1 MNERFE
7 RQINILMIFY
17 IVQLVI
23 VFLCYQFFQEFL
35 PFVLLILLIVNAV
48 ILLSNVY
55 YNFRQSRSRLISIQ
69 QVLGKEAKDALLFG
83 DIGLVTFDENY
94 VIEWMSELFENS
106 SKRFIGEKISTWIP
120 ETSDLI
126 RGNQNEIVVNYR
138 NYILKIARFKQGNT
152 LFVKDVTRQENAIQD
167 YLNNRVVL
175 GLVHFDNYQ
184 DETQYDDEQ
193 KASTI
198 DVQIRQPI
206 IKWAKDHGM
215 FIRRIRA
222 DRFMLVLNERI
233 FQQLVNENFDILA
246 QTRRASSR
254 NDLSITL
261 SMAFSKGTN
270 DFAALEE
277 MSNRALELTQGRG
290 GDQVAVKSHN
300 QEIQYFG
307 GNTQAQEKTS
317 KVRVRVLSQ
326 TIRDMVLNSE
336 NVIIAGHTNMDFDCL
351 GAALGMSR
359 IVQSYKK
366 PVAIITQSGGLE
378 EKLEKVVERNFSQL
392 SSAHDLISEQEAI
405 SLLKPSTLLIMV
417 DHHSMAQSNAQDVIN
432 EVGKI
437 AIIDHHRRTSDF
449 KFNPALAYIETAF
462 SSTCEMVT
470 ELFLYQRKS
479 IDLTELEATIMYAGM
494 LIDTNHFRVRSGSR
508 TFEAAAQLRQ
518 LKANPQLADSF
529 MKDTFEEFELK
540 SDILS
545 RAELIDNFV
554 IISYDDKI
562 VSRTMISQVADEAL
576 SVEGVEASFV
586 ITNIQENKVGV
597 SARSKGNVNV
607 QVLMEA
613 LGGGGHFT
621 AAAMQEEDTDVTT
634 VTARVIDVIEMR
646 KENENESNPVS

>member
-277 MSNRALELTQGRG
+277 MTNRALELTQGRG

>member
-277 MSNRALELTQGRG
+277 MTNRALELTQGRG

-378 EKLEKVVERNFSQL
+378 EKLEKVLERNFSQL

-646 KENENESNPVS
+646 KENENESDPVS

>member
-1 MNERFE
+1 MNDRFE
-7 RQINILMIFY
+7 RQINLLMIFY

-35 PFVLLILLIVNAV
+35 PFVLLVLLIVNAV

-270 DFAALEE
+270 DFSALEE
-277 MSNRALELTQGRG
+277 MSNHALELTQGRG

-336 NVIIAGHTNMDFDCL
+336 NVIIAGHTNMDFDCM

-359 IVQSYKK
+359 IIQSYKK

-392 SSAHDLISEQEAI
+392 SSAHNLISQQEAI
-405 SLLKPSTLLIMV
+405 ALLKPSTLLIMV
-417 DHHSMAQSNAQDVIN
+417 DHHSLSQSNAQDVIK

-479 IDLTELEATIMYAGM
+479 INLTELEATIMYAGI

-508 TFEAAAQLRQ
+508 TFEAVAQLRQ

-545 RAELIDNFV
+545 RAQLIENFV
-554 IISYDDKI
+554 IISYDDQI

-586 ITNIQENKVGV
+586 ITNIEENKVGV

>member
-94 VIEWMSELFENS
+94 VIEWMSELFEDS

>member
-277 MSNRALELTQGRG
+277 MTNRALELTQGRG

-378 EKLEKVVERNFSQL
+378 EKLEKVLERNFSQL

>member
-437 AIIDHHRRTSDF
+437 AVIDHHRRTSDF